1 MLITFIIATVY
12 HVTKAYLVG
21 IGLRVLGIDNF
32 DHRLLLPV
40 PSSSMNSINPKGARP
55 WSAFPLPMVRFDE
68 IFDLLSFFSD
78 PRITLSSNKYKP
90 LIYEKD
96 TKECK
101 NIQYFWRFFQDLKL
115 YKFGCLTSKLRLA
128 INNCNNPLQCCQIFI
143 VICVQIWGWLKVK
156 IRKFVGFSL
165 FFFFFDLE
173 GTVILFVSYFPDFFF
188 LSLISHILIFWENK
202 IGVKFRQNAS
212 FFRLFLVTAVF

>member
-1 MLITFIIATVY
+1 M
-12 HVTKAYLVG
+12 TKAYLVG
-21 IGLRVLGIDNF
+21 IGLRVLGINNF

-156 IRKFVGFSL
+156 IRKFVGFS
-165 FFFFFDLE
+165 FFFL
-173 GTVILFVSYFPDFFF
+173 LFWSRRNSNSFCFIFSRFFF